1 MVYDCTVIWWYGII
15 SFISNEQM
23 LTHEKD
29 DGSTVTVTPRLH
41 VEISVDSKKS
51 HFNAA
56 DKSSL
61 TVEGSKFGVLCF
73 TWTLIN
79 PLNSV

>member
-1 MVYDCTVIWWYGII
+1 MV
-15 SFISNEQM
+15 
-23 LTHEKD
+23 THEKD

-73 TWTLIN
+73 T
-79 PLNSV
+79 